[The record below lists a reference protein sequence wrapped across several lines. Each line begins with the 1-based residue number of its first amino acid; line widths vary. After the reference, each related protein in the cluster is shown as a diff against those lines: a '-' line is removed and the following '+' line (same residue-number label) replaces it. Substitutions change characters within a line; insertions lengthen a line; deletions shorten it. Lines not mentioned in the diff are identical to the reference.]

1 MQSFL
6 KTLTIKLPR
15 TKKTYLTFFGISHL
29 FFFAYC
35 YFFGIWYLIISF
47 LIGLTIFNLS
57 AELFMHRTIAHQ
69 QFKFSK
75 RINELFCIL
84 FSMCNFG
91 SVAANSAIHINHHR
105 FIDTNKDPHNFRYVG
120 VLNTIFKNWND
131 EHPPSPK
138 LTLKFM
144 RDDVVKKQHYNH
156 MQYSVISTILFPFIP
171 VISFWMINLL
181 FIISHLGKQNPY
193 SAINLRLLFPLMW
206 GAEMHKD
213 HHDFPTKKKMHTY
226 DIIYYI
232 GNFLQIN
239 YD

>member
-1 MQSFL
+1 M
-6 KTLTIKLPR
+6 IKLAEI
-15 TKKTYLTFFGISHL
+15 KEIYLTLYIISHL
-29 FFFAYC
+29 LFSVYC
-35 YFFGIWYLIISF
+35 YFFGIWYFVVSL
-47 LIGLTIFNLS
+47 LLGLTIFNLS
-57 AELFMHRTIAHQ
+57 AELFMHRTIAHK

-91 SVAANSAIHINHHR
+91 SVGGNSAIHIKHHKCV
-105 FIDTNKDPHNFRYVG
+105 DTDKDPHNFRYIG
-120 VLNTIFKNWND
+120 VLNVIFKNWNA
-131 EHPPSPK
+131 EYSPTRK
-138 LTLKFM
+138 LLLKFM
-144 RDDVVKKQHYNH
+144 ENEEIKKQHY
-156 MQYSVISTILFPFIP
+156 YSMKYSIISAFLFPFIP
-171 VISFWMINLL
+171 VVSFWMINLL
-181 FIISHLGKQNPY
+181 FIITHLGKNSSH
-193 SAINLRLLFPLMW
+193 SAINIRLLFPLMW